1 MPELIDLR
9 NSDGLLPEDIAQKY
23 GHTEIVNYCHEF
35 SIKESIKSSNLETT
49 EELIEIFPHL
59 INLVDEKGKT
69 LIIFA
74 VMNKQYE
81 IAKYLIDK
89 NKEMTAKNFDFFK
102 KACLREGMFK
112 LVEKMPVIKDR
123 DDEEEITA
131 QKDESTVFTNMAQ
144 VLKHVENT
152 ENKHDAVKK
161 LFKKMRQ

>member
-1 MPELIDLR
+1 MQVNITAER
-9 NSDGLLPEDIAQKY
+9 NTDADAP
-23 GHTEIVNYCHEF
+23 V
-35 SIKESIKSSNLETT
+35 SNANNQSETKMKT
-49 EELIEIFPHL
+49 A
-59 INLVDEKGKT
+59 LV
-69 LIIFA
+69 
-74 VMNKQYE
+74 
-81 IAKYLIDK
+81 
-89 NKEMTAKNFDFFK
+89 NFDFFK